1 MRFVFALEDYRMNQT
16 IKPLGAN
23 LYRLTAVVGDTKVQ
37 EVFQGSRKAACR
49 EVQAMTRNLVLY
61 VGRGLDQGF
70 DGTPE
75 QACNRLIRDLVYCTP
90 ALRTQA

>member
-1 MRFVFALEDYRMNQT
+1 MNQSIT
-16 IKPLGAN
+16 PIGN
-23 LYRLTAVVGDTKVQ
+23 NTYRLTAVVADTRVQ
-37 EVFQGSRKAACR
+37 EVFVGSRKAACR

-75 QACNRLIRDLVYCTP
+75 QACDRLIRDLVYCTP
-90 ALRTQA
+90 ALRVQA